1 MSSTEV
7 YSQGGASAPF
17 RVLYGDTDK
26 PQYAV
31 LKYDVEI
38 TGLVI
43 KPVVRNEGKV
53 PFYAFHIFDIT

>member
-1 MSSTEV
+1 M
-7 YSQGGASAPF
+7 
-17 RVLYGDTDK
+17 LYGDTDK

-53 PFYAFHIFDIT
+53 PFYAFHIF